1 MAQLVTPRTKV
12 IFINNPNNPTGTII
26 KRSEFERFLT
36 GLPDNVIVVLDEA
49 YIEFVRDVDT
59 PCGFDY
65 ISAPDSRLVVLRT
78 FSKAYGLAGLRIGY
92 GAMHP
97 DLADYLNRVRQPFNT
112 SALSQI
118 GALAALDDDAF
129 LLRTQQTVW
138 EGLSYLQRE
147 LERLQL
153 NWLPTHTNFFL
164 IEVPVDAK
172 TVYEAMLRQGV
183 IVRAMNAYGLPRY
196 IRINVGLPAEN
207 ERFIQTFR
215 QVLATLGDSGSTK
228 AVT

>member
-1 MAQLVTPRTKV
+1 
-12 IFINNPNNPTGTII
+12 
-26 KRSEFERFLT
+26 
-36 GLPDNVIVVLDEA
+36 
-49 YIEFVRDVDT
+49 
-59 PCGFDY
+59 
-65 ISAPDSRLVVLRT
+65 
-78 FSKAYGLAGLRIGY
+78 
-92 GAMHP
+92 
-97 DLADYLNRVRQPFNT
+97 
-112 SALSQI
+112 
-118 GALAALDDDAF
+118 

-147 LERLQL
+147 LERLRI
-153 NWLPTHTNFFL
+153 NYLPTHTNFFL

-215 QVLATLGDSGSTK
+215 QVLAALEDSGSTK
-228 AVT
+228 AVM